1 MITEKFPAPDEHLD
15 KIGRELLQASSINE
29 AEVHAAASSPW
40 LFSRVRARITAESV
54 RRETSD
60 RWSIF
65 VTVMRHA
72 IPATAGA
79 AVLALGLF
87 VFTNSTSP
95 QTSPQFSDQALF
107 ETSDAGVQHIVFAER
122 RPLSPDEVL
131 DTIINEDREVVR

>member
-1 MITEKFPAPDEHLD
+1 MITEKFRVPDEHLD
-15 KIGRELLQASSINE
+15 KIGRELVQASSTNDAE
-29 AEVHAAASSPW
+29 AHVAASSPW

-54 RRETSD
+54 RRQTSD

-65 VTVMRHA
+65 MTVMRHA

-87 VFTNSTSP
+87 IFTNSTSP

-107 ETSDAGVQHIVFAER
+107 EASDAGVQHIVFAER

-131 DTIINEDREVVR
+131 DTIINEDREGAR

>member
-79 AVLALGLF
+79 AVLALGL
-87 VFTNSTSP
+87 
-95 QTSPQFSDQALF
+95 
-107 ETSDAGVQHIVFAER
+107 
-122 RPLSPDEVL
+122 
-131 DTIINEDREVVR
+131 

>member
-1 MITEKFPAPDEHLD
+1 MITEKFRVPDEHLD
-15 KIGRELLQASSINE
+15 KIGRELVQASSTNDAE
-29 AEVHAAASSPW
+29 AHVAASSPW

-65 VTVMRHA
+65 MTVMRHA
-72 IPATAGA
+72 IPATAG
-79 AVLALGLF
+79 VLALGLF
-87 VFTNSTSP
+87 IFTNSTSP

-107 ETSDAGVQHIVFAER
+107 EATDAGVQHIVFAER

-131 DTIINEDREVVR
+131 DTIINEDREGAR